1 MIDVCLVFYYSV
13 TNVAKYFGV
22 PAHKRTDFAT
32 NVSSDPDGIQTHD
45 LQIRNLTLYSA
56 ELPGPFLPLYTA
68 KVDNS
73 LDISS
78 LFIPF
83 CRAIAIKSTISHC
96 LCHRRRKAAV

>member
-1 MIDVCLVFYYSV
+1 MRTLPCL
-13 TNVAKYFGV
+13 T
-22 PAHKRTDFAT
+22 T

-56 ELPGPFLPLYTA
+56 ELPGPIPLYVA

-78 LFIPF
+78 QFIPK
-83 CRAIAIKSTISHC
+83 CRAIAIETTLTYPLSHG
-96 LCHRRRKAAV
+96 LRPRVPETPPQNRGSQSH

>member
-1 MIDVCLVFYYSV
+1 MRTHPRLTTY
-13 TNVAKYFGV
+13 V
-22 PAHKRTDFAT
+22 P
-32 NVSSDPDGIQTHD
+32 SDPDGIQTHD

-83 CRAIAIKSTISHC
+83 CRAIAIKCTISLR
-96 LCHRRRKAAV
+96 LCYHQRRAAVQRAP